1 MKMEYLEIFY
11 MENKALWYKQNFF
24 FFTTYVL
31 GMRLLCN
38 CKSLKDRLLL

>member
-11 MENKALWYKQNFF
+11 MENKALWHKQNF

-31 GMRLLCN
+31 GM
-38 CKSLKDRLLL
+38 

>member
-24 FFTTYVL
+24 FTTYVFRIFYH
-31 GMRLLCN
+31 RL
-38 CKSLKDRLLL
+38 